1 MKPTLIIISIIFSQL
16 FSQQGKYIRKSV
28 SSLESVWYKPGSMSG
43 MTFDSKNFDR
53 FIDFYIETPR
63 FDYNVLPSNLLKD
76 FRKEANS
83 ISEITPEALSEVLE
97 RTVTDK
103 IIEILNS
110 PAILQGRGNALKSE
124 SSLQSFA
131 ATKAKSLGL
140 TTKEL
145 ATLMNSAYIYLPF
158 ISSLKKE
165 SEDAKDLTITIE
177 GGIIWWQMK
186 VEGDGSVSVD
196 QVVSATTTG
205 ISSIDPTA
213 VSALTKEPI
222 YNEFKFGSEKW
233 KTTPEQY
240 AQNDAS
246 LAFCKNLGV
255 KTKEIDDFKLSAQI
269 AEAVGR
275 EYGFPLGFREGVHLD
290 DGFNIVEFEEN
301 AEGEEVSV
309 KVGFVRVS
317 ETGDNNEDPT
327 NLSQAKQLLGS
338 SVSEGS
344 VLMEHPRLGMQARF
358 NMGMTV
364 GSVIKPEH
372 TSLDLAG
379 IFFYELY
386 GENVLLKESNSQL
399 TGNLLLSYNLAPIIG
414 VTQTFLDLDIGFGI
428 PIFAPE
434 DLNTTVTAAPFIL
447 SPYFGLTKKFGG
459 KTYFSGAFGGGVD
472 MLNLA
477 GTYESSYYGDPSF
490 VISIMAPGVKLGG
503 EFGLMLTSDLLLV
516 GSLNYKLGLPPL
528 GGTLTIGDY
537 DPIEFADLVTYED
550 MSLGGITFQLGV
562 AYELGELPI
571 NVFGFLDPFK
581 KH

>member
-1 MKPTLIIISIIFSQL
+1 MKYFIITIVLFYQL
-16 FSQQGKYIRKSV
+16 FSQQGNYVRKSV

-43 MTFDSKNFDR
+43 IGFDSKNFDR

-97 RTVTDK
+97 RTITDK

-165 SEDAKDLTITIE
+165 SEDAKDLTIIIE

-186 VEGDGSVSVD
+186 VKGDGSVSVD

-213 VSALTKEPI
+213 KSSLTKKLL

-233 KTTPEQY
+233 KTSPEQY

-275 EYGFPLGFREGVHLD
+275 EYSFPLGFREGVHLD

-358 NMGMTV
+358 NMGLTV

-372 TSLDLAG
+372 TSLSLAG
-379 IFFYELY
+379 LY
-386 GENVLLKESNSQL
+386 FDDLYDQTVLSTEANSQL
-399 TGNLLLSYNLAPIIG
+399 TGNLLFSYNLAPIINL
-414 VTQTFLDLDIGFGI
+414 TQTFIDLDIGFGI
-428 PIFAPE
+428 PVFNPD
-434 DLNTTVTAAPFIL
+434 DLNTDVTAAPFIL
-447 SPYFGLTKKFGG
+447 SPYLGITKKFGG
-459 KTYFSGAFGGGVD
+459 RTYFSGVFSGGVD

-477 GTYESSYYGDPSF
+477 GKYINSFYGDPNF
-490 VISIMAPGVKLGG
+490 VISIMAPGLKLGG

-516 GSLNYKLGLPPL
+516 GSLNYKLGLAPL

-537 DPIEFADLVTYED
+537 DPIKFTDLVTYED

-562 AYELGELPI
+562 AYELGELPF
-571 NVFGFLDPFK
+571 NLFGFLDPFK

>member
-1 MKPTLIIISIIFSQL
+1 MKPIVIILSIMFSQL
-16 FSQQGKYIRKSV
+16 FSQQGNYVRKSV

-43 MTFDSKNFDR
+43 MSFDSKNFDR

-165 SEDAKDLTITIE
+165 SEGAKDLSITIE

-186 VEGDGSVSVD
+186 VEGDGSVSVN

-222 YNEFKFGSEKW
+222 YNEFTFGTEKW

-275 EYGFPLGFREGVHLD
+275 KYGFPLGFREGVHLD

-317 ETGDNNEDPT
+317 ETGDNNADPT

-344 VLMEHPRLGMQARF
+344 VLMEHPRLGLDARVKIGLISGLSIPKEYITAG
-358 NMGMTV
+358 N
-364 GSVIKPEH
+364 
-372 TSLDLAG
+372 DLLFG
-379 IFFYELY
+379 EDVSSGLGVDLY
-386 GENVLLKESNSQL
+386 F
-399 TGNLLLSYNLAPIIG
+399 SYNLAPIIG
-414 VTQTFLDLDIGFGI
+414 ITQTFLDI
-428 PIFAPE
+428 
-434 DLNTTVTAAPFIL
+434 NTTFAFPVAEFNDELSEVPELVPFIL
-447 SPYFGLTKKFGG
+447 SAYIGATKKVWFG
-459 KTYFSGAFGGGVD
+459 SNNLSLFGGGG
-472 MLNLA
+472 MESLNLA
-477 GTYESSYYGDPSF
+477 GKIWDEDYVYSVRSVGFKFASDFEKLITPDISINLGIQYKYALPPMQLAITWGDYESTYEGPDVTDMYPDLSLS
-490 VISIMAPGVKLGG
+490 ALG
-503 EFGLMLTSDLLLV
+503 F
-516 GSLNYKLGLPPL
+516 N
-528 GGTLTIGDY
+528 
-537 DPIEFADLVTYED
+537 
-550 MSLGGITFQLGV
+550 LGV
-562 AYELGELPI
+562 NYALGELPFNI
-571 NVFGFLDPFK
+571 FGFLDPFK